1 MRFGQEMVKLSGK
14 LEKLAKSGEEAA
26 LNALKEETLSVLKLL
41 FGETSR
47 EYRVVLLTSSPM
59 TIVKVLK
66 HIMNRNEELRLET
79 IEATA

>member
-1 MRFGQEMVKLSGK
+1 MRFGSEMVKLSGK

>member
-1 MRFGQEMVKLSGK
+1 MRFSSEMAKLSGK
-14 LEKLAKSGEEAA
+14 LEKLAKSGEEAKF
-26 LNALKEETLSVLKLL
+26 NGLKEETLSVLKLL

-59 TIVKVLK
+59 TIIKVLK
-66 HIMNRNEELRLET
+66 HILTRNEELGLES